1 MLLEKTFHL
10 FLIFGLLAA
19 SCSGPS
25 RGPVVPAKPDNFSE
39 RLAKIKMTD
48 LEGKPVSLSDFAG
61 KPIFL
66 NFWATWCGPCVSE
79 MGSIEK
85 VSQQFKDQ
93 IVFLAVSNES
103 PALIKSYLKKN
114 KFSFNFARLEVTY
127 LDVYVVSLPTTM
139 LIDAKGQLVEE
150 EVGFRNW
157 ASPGSIEKLQMLT
170 KK

>member
-1 MLLEKTFHL
+1 MLLEKTFCLALLLSL
-10 FLIFGLLAA
+10 FALQ
-19 SCSGPS
+19 CSGPARTPS
-25 RGPVVPAKPDNFSE
+25 LPPKPSNSDD

-48 LEGKPVSLSDFAG
+48 LDGNPVSLQDFAG

-85 VSQQFKDQ
+85 ASQQFKDD
-93 IVFLAVSNES
+93 IVFLAASNES
-103 PALIKSYLKKN
+103 ASLIKSYVKRN
-114 KFSFNFARLEVTY
+114 KLGFKFVRLEGTY

-150 EVGFRNW
+150 EEGFRNW
-157 ASPGSIEKLQMLT
+157 TSPSSLEKLKSLAN
-170 KK
+170 K